1 MMNKEQQAQLR
12 APFSS
17 EQIQKLDAGYAKLDY
32 VSHAWVTNRL
42 LEVDPMWTWEPAGF
56 DANGL
61 PAFDENGGLW
71 IKLTV
76 CGVTRYGYGEPQGRD
91 KFDAN
96 KGAIGNALRNA
107 AMRFGVAL
115 DLWAKEDTSKPVAK
129 PAVKATTE
137 NSAVF
142 LQLKAI
148 IDISASHA
156 ELANVANTIQ
166 GANLTDKE
174 RDALRLLWTNKQKQ
188 VG

>member
-1 MMNKEQQAQLR
+1 MNKEQQAQLR
-12 APFSS
+12 APFKP

-32 VSHAWVTNRL
+32 VSHAWVTDRL
-42 LEVDPMWTWEPAGF
+42 LEVDPQWTWEPVGF

-76 CGVTRYGYGEPQGRD
+76 CGVTRYGYGEPATKD
-91 KFDAN
+91 KYDQ
-96 KGAIGNALRNA
+96 KKSAIGNAIRNA

-115 DLWAKEDTSKPVAK
+115 DLWTKEAELPIERPASKPAPK
-129 PAVKATTE
+129 NQDGK
-137 NSAVF
+137 F
-142 LQLKAI
+142 LSLKAM
-148 IDISASHA
+148 IDIAESHA

-166 GANLTDKE
+166 ATQLDDKE
-174 RDALRLLWTNKQKQ
+174 RDALRLLWKQKSEK